1 MPKNNDGQNA
11 IPLTSGGAI
20 YKSTKVHQMIEIL
33 LELEFEQENPVTK
46 GISLLKVNVEK
57 EQVTEKTELPN
68 TYFASILF

>member
-11 IPLTSGGAI
+11 MPLTSGGAI
-20 YKSTKVHQMIEIL
+20 CKSTKMHQMIKIL

-46 GISLLKVNVEK
+46 DILLLKVNVEK